1 MKNRIVAYLKY
12 IDELLDDSSEMNKDV
27 ERDWDK
33 EIEKH
38 LTQIKFFAHERL
50 VHLIVFCLVAI
61 CTVMSILAFVIKG
74 EIMILPLIVLLFVL
88 LVPYCM
94 HYYLLE
100 NSVQKMYDQYDAM
113 IGKREKYFNMNYF
126 DVYIKIGVGFFQN

>member
-12 IDELLDDSSEMNKDV
+12 IDEMLDESSKMNKGV

-33 EIEKH
+33 EIERH
-38 LTQIKFFAHERL
+38 LTQIRFFAHERL
-50 VHLIVFCLVAI
+50 VHLIVFCLVSI

-74 EIMILPLIVLLFVL
+74 ELMILPLIVLLFVL

-113 IGKREKYFNMNYF
+113 INKRDKYFSM
-126 DVYIKIGVGFFQN
+126 KK